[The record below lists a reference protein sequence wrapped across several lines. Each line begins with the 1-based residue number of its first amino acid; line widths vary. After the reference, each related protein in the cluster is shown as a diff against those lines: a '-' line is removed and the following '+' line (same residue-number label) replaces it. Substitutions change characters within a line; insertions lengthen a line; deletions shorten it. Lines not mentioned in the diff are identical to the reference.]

1 MSSSSN
7 SNLILSTVFTVGFI
21 VGGVVVRFV
30 GVNDS
35 KESQQQILI
44 DDIENDQEEK
54 EIDDDDITLVSCK
67 YRCKSHFSKSSFSS
81 SSSIASL
88 YSSYSSLS
96 NPSLSEFITSPDSS
110 NSFISTYDL
119 ITKLNQLRTYQKNLY
134 KKQQTF
140 YSDKIS
146 YNHQY
151 NCLITEINVF
161 KDYSHLQISKSNEKL
176 DFCRQNIKS
185 LQSSFLKGIS
195 TLEKINISEIN
206 NNMKFQLAEMKW
218 LENFNE
224 IYKEKLD
231 NYYMKNLDEM
241 KRKFNDYEQK
251 TLKEIEDLK
260 YNIEEL
266 KCEIGVCDD
275 EETIK
280 EIRQELKFGELTN
293 LLYENGFIET

>member
-54 EIDDDDITLVSCK
+54 EIDDDDITL
-67 YRCKSHFSKSSFSS
+67 
-81 SSSIASL
+81 
-88 YSSYSSLS
+88 
-96 NPSLSEFITSPDSS
+96 
-110 NSFISTYDL
+110 
-119 ITKLNQLRTYQKNLY
+119 
-134 KKQQTF
+134 QTF